1 MKCIVTMVILT
12 FFLCGFTPVSAT
24 PAFRVVTE
32 VEVRYEDQDKTLTRT
47 YTQDAHIRSVLN
59 YLRMLHPKGNAIPD
73 FPAHGTCQ
81 IILRYSSGPDSVIQ
95 QQDGTWLRRDNGPW
109 QQIDTNQTQLL
120 YPLLLL
126 LSSDQS

>member
-1 MKCIVTMVILT
+1 MKHIAAMVIFM
-12 FFLCGFTPVSAT
+12 FFLCGFTRGSAE
-24 PAFRVVTE
+24 PACRVVTGIQIC
-32 VEVRYEDQDKTLTRT
+32 YENNEKTLCRT

-126 LSSDQS
+126 LPSD